1 MILPL
6 NFSFLKMKDITKTI
20 ILKMIILCFKM
31 IIFKENIKIS
41 RKNDFNNFYNLFKSK
56 YDETKNK
63 KY

>member
-1 MILPL
+1 MILHL

-31 IIFKENIKIS
+31 TIFKEKIKIS
-41 RKNDFNNFYNLFKSK
+41 RKNDFNNFYNLFKSI

>member
-1 MILPL
+1 MILHL

-31 IIFKENIKIS
+31 TIFKENIKIS
-41 RKNDFNNFYNLFKSK
+41 RKNDFNNFYNLFKSI

>member
-31 IIFKENIKIS
+31 TIFKENIKIS

>member
-1 MILPL
+1 MILHL

>member
-1 MILPL
+1 MILHL

-31 IIFKENIKIS
+31 TIFKEKIKIS

-56 YDETKNK
+56 YNETKNK

>member
-1 MILPL
+1 
-6 NFSFLKMKDITKTI
+6 MKDITKTI

-31 IIFKENIKIS
+31 TIFKEKIKIS

-56 YDETKNK
+56 YNETKNK